1 PVWTAAVIE
10 MDIGEKATFS
20 LARKAVDFD
29 PEGLSPSDSCS
40 TWTVELL
47 RIFDVDDV
55 EEDFQQLLH
64 LETSG
69 GKERAEDLDAVAV
82 HWRVRRWMAEGNPCV
97 ASSRERIAILPGH
110 GLVNIEDQNAPPVN
124 ISVGEGQQEA
134 VELIAM
140 RVGPGG
146 KGCLYLK
153 SQALKGNRPAGCV
166 IMDVE
171 LVAMDTCR
179 GPGTS
184 GWRGWQSLVG
194 ERETGDQWLE
204 EADGRRKQ
212 LETFGTLRKST
223 ADSADAEAHVAA
235 QVHKFAYNADR
246 RYRRAL
252 RWLAADDKAED
263 KKMQLE
269 ECTLKMRL
277 AKASSLNH
285 QRFGVAA
292 ETDPPEA
299 EKAALKE
306 AVELLDQV
314 LKTSETL
321 KNESVAYECQ
331 KMSLQVCI
339 QAGENVEARRFLE
352 KLMEMRPDDEEL
364 KSDTARINR
373 LESVLSLKKGASC
386 VEDLQKELQAA
397 VTALDKEAAS
407 KVLETLL
414 GMFKDCAVTWDAV
427 RTCKVGKDVGNAMKM
442 GDPDLASLAR
452 KVVGE
457 IQALAQRAGLG
468 F

>member
-1 PVWTAAVIE
+1 
-10 MDIGEKATFS
+10 
-20 LARKAVDFD
+20 
-29 PEGLSPSDSCS
+29 
-40 TWTVELL
+40 
-47 RIFDVDDV
+47 
-55 EEDFQQLLH
+55 
-64 LETSG
+64 
-69 GKERAEDLDAVAV
+69 
-82 HWRVRRWMAEGNPCV
+82 
-97 ASSRERIAILPGH
+97 LPGH